1 MSLFRRTESRALS
14 RMDLWGAALP
24 AESSDPLRLIP
35 LYSAVTGI
43 ADDVSVM
50 PWHCYRDSGAG
61 WGQKLNR
68 QPRLLTDPTGTGLG
82 FIPWMNQGV
91 TSAALW
97 GFAFAP
103 ILQWDS
109 TGPSVARWAH
119 PGRVDIDETGTS
131 PVFRI
136 DGRVIS
142 EYIYVPGP
150 VLPGSIRG
158 LSPTALFRMQ
168 FGKSLNAQ
176 RYASDLF
183 QAGVMP
189 PGVLRNTQKVLPE
202 GAAPAVKA
210 KFKQSVA
217 NRDIFVTGNDWEWTP
232 LAAPSDDVRFLET
245 IRAGATEIAAI
256 YRVQPEDIG
265 GEAAGGSL
273 TYSTLEMNQQ
283 NRNRRAL
290 LPWVRRFESAL
301 TAVFPRPQYV
311 KANMDAL
318 IRPDIMARMQ
328 AHEIGLRTGMETLVE
343 GRALEDKPPLSPE
356 EINEWQNLYRKS
368 ASPAT
373 TETTGGN

>member
-1 MSLFRRTESRALS
+1 MSLFRRPVEERAIS
-14 RMDLWGAALP
+14 ATDLWGAALP
-24 AESSDPLRLIP
+24 SESSSDPLRLIP

-43 ADDVSVM
+43 ADDVSVT

-61 WGQKLNR
+61 WGRKIDK
-68 QPRLLTDPTGTGLG
+68 QPRLLPDPTGTGLG
-82 FIPWMNQGV
+82 FIPWMNQAV

-136 DGRVIS
+136 DGRAIS

-176 RYASDLF
+176 RYASELF

-189 PGVLRNTQKVLPE
+189 PGVLRNSKKVIVDTKGNNNMLYLPLDRMVTPQ
-202 GAAPAVKA
+202 GTVTM
-210 KFKQSVA
+210 
-217 NRDIFVTGNDWEWTP
+217 RDVTPET
-232 LAAPSDDVRFLET
+232 T
-245 IRAGATEIAAI
+245 IRTQTPAGQSQGPQDAA
-256 YRVQPEDIG
+256 
-265 GEAAGGSL
+265 
-273 TYSTLEMNQQ
+273 
-283 NRNRRAL
+283 RA
-290 LPWVRRFESAL
+290 RGTR
-301 TAVFPRPQYV
+301 
-311 KANMDAL
+311 
-318 IRPDIMARMQ
+318 
-328 AHEIGLRTGMETLVE
+328 
-343 GRALEDKPPLSPE
+343 
-356 EINEWQNLYRKS
+356 
-368 ASPAT
+368 
-373 TETTGGN
+373 